1 MAPDLPALLGAGRTW
16 RTALAQ
22 ARRPSASQ
30 SAVLHSLESGSGS
43 SGYRATGIK
52 SPRAKTRGGS
62 RERVNL
68 AAGYGAGPSQATE
81 PSDTK
86 KQTNLHR
93 SGDKLGRMYTFGER
107 LRWAMARTQPPTS
120 GRALASRV
128 GIRPQSI
135 QHLCS
140 PDRNAKGSKHT
151 TAIARALG
159 VSAEWL
165 ANGIGEPYEQ
175 GSPAFDQRAAVE
187 ACIRSTQQ
195 LLADLQNLAQVLG
208 GSVAGPSRKP

>member
-16 RTALAQ
+16 RSALMH
-22 ARRPSASQ
+22 ARKPAASQ
-30 SAVLHSLESGSGS
+30 SAALHSLESGLGS
-43 SGYRATGIK
+43 LGLRAIGIK
-52 SPRAKTRGGS
+52 SPRTKARGGS

-68 AAGYGAGPSQATE
+68 AAGYGPGARPAAEHSVA
-81 PSDTK
+81 K

-93 SGDKLGRMYTFGER
+93 SGDKLRRMYTFGER
-107 LRWAMARTQPPTS
+107 LRWAMAQTHPPTS

-135 QHLCS
+135 QHLCN

-151 TAIARALG
+151 TALARALG
-159 VSAEWL
+159 VSADWL
-165 ANGIGEPYEQ
+165 ATGTGQPYESE
-175 GSPAFDQRAAVE
+175 GPPLDQRAVVE

-195 LLADLQNLAQVLG
+195 LLSDLQRLAQVLG
-208 GSVAGPSRKP
+208 QSGM